1 VPWRKRLLVIAVA
14 ALAAAPLA
22 FAVARLRAGAPG
34 EAAASVAAFVA
45 VALALLHA
53 FWPAFD
59 LTGLTLRRGRKGA
72 RLVAL
77 TFDDGPSE
85 DTPAVLDALER
96 ARVPATFFVLGE
108 AATRRPEVVREIARR
123 GHAVALHGHT
133 HARLVLAGPARV
145 ARELDRCREAIRSA
159 GVDPAPWF
167 RAPHGWKGPFLAP
180 ALRRR
185 GLALVAWTRG
195 VWDTERPGAD
205 VIAARASA
213 RPRDGEILLLHDGCA
228 TPGIDPRRDQTAAAI
243 PEIARRWREA
253 GFSFAS
259 LDDLAA
265 SRNGRRPP
273 LGRDSSLP
281 RAAGGEGQGEGAG
294 LRRSRA
300 LRIAGVLFAVACVW
314 LAVRHVDLR
323 ATWASLSHAHPGLF
337 ALAMAANLASLAFHA
352 ARWRAV
358 VEAPG
363 VRAPFRDAIA
373 AVLGGYAA
381 GIVLPA
387 RGSDL
392 LRAHLLARR
401 AGLSTAS
408 VIAASA
414 LDYVVGTGAMV
425 LAALAI
431 VPFVTFPPWATR
443 GLAIIGAVAAAA
455 GVVIWLVRPRHGAP
469 HRPAG
474 PVARL
479 RAGLASVHHPRALL
493 AALLWG
499 FAGWIAEA
507 TIALASLAALGLPPT
522 VTSAALAVVAASA
535 AAAIQL
541 APGNAGSFELATAL
555 AITGTGAPPDTA
567 LAFAVAF
574 HAAHLVPVALLGGAV
589 LLKDAVSFARA

>member
-1 VPWRKRLLVIAVA
+1 MPWRKRLLVLAVA
-14 ALAAAPLA
+14 ALVAAPLA
-22 FAVARLRAGAPG
+22 LAVARLRAGAPL
-34 EAAASVAAFVA
+34 EAAALVA
-45 VALALLHA
+45 VFAALALALLHA

-59 LTGLTLRRGRKGA
+59 LAGLTLRRGPRGA

-77 TFDDGPSE
+77 TFDDGPSD
-85 DTPAVLDALER
+85 DTPAVLDALDR
-96 ARVPATFFVLGE
+96 ARVPATFFVLGQ
-108 AATRRPEVVREIARR
+108 AAERRPELVREIARR
-123 GHAVALHGHT
+123 GHAVAIHGHT
-133 HARLVLAGPARV
+133 HARLVLAGPGRV

-159 GVDPAPWF
+159 GVEPAPWF
-167 RAPHGWKGPFLAP
+167 RAPHGWKGPFLAR

-253 GFSFAS
+253 GFSFAG

-265 SRNGRRPP
+265 SGRRPHP
-273 LGRDSSLP
+273 GDDSRLP
-281 RAAGGEGQGEGAG
+281 AAAGGEGRGEGGA

-363 VRAPFRDAIA
+363 VRAPFRDALA

-381 GIVLPA
+381 GLVLPA

-401 AGLSTAS
+401 AGLSTAT

-443 GLAIIGAVAAAA
+443 GLAIIGGAAAAA
-455 GVVIWLVRPRHGAP
+455 GVVLWLVRPRHGTP

-474 PVARL
+474 PIARL

-574 HAAHLVPVALLGGAV
+574 HAAHLVPVAVLGGAV
-589 LLKDAVSFARA
+589 LLRDALTPARA